1 MKSFLDIVADSASVE
16 AFLITKQG
24 LEYLSQQNLKNVYET
39 IVQETEP
46 DRPFLED
53 KIIKKKEEM
62 LASQKE
68 TVETVKKIMRE
79 SKIAKFGVMAVKD
92 QK

>member
-1 MKSFLDIVADSASVE
+1 
-16 AFLITKQG
+16 
-24 LEYLSQQNLKNVYET
+24 
-39 IVQETEP
+39 
-46 DRPFLED
+46 
-53 KIIKKKEEM
+53 M